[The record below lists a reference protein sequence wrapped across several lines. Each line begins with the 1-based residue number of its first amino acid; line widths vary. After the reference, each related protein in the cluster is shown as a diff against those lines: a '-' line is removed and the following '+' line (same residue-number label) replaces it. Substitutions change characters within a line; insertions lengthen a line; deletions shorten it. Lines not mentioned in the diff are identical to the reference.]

1 MIFLKVLKQL
11 DLMTNIQ
18 EVKCGVGE
26 IYNIGDLQHVEQT
39 EYLEQ
44 VKQRNEGQVFEQIEG
59 TDIVKHVKR

>member
-1 MIFLKVLKQL
+1 
-11 DLMTNIQ
+11 MTNIQ
-18 EVKCGVGE
+18 EVKCRVGE
-26 IYNIGDLQHVEQT
+26 IYKMGELQHVEQT